1 MKKNIIIPLILS
13 VTLASGCSSN
23 GTSSSSSVP
32 PTSSSTGTSVAPV
45 SLDDRDFDGLK
56 NEIDPD
62 PDSNQY
68 TYHYVNWDGEE
79 VVKDDTVTIDY
90 REFLRNDLT
99 TKYNS
104 NLARFATMMLMET
117 NGFKL
122 SFKSNEYKPHPDT
135 EISRLLTQIG
145 CENIIRTQ
153 MKADQFSYDVLD
165 LVNFYAGHHVVD
177 DGTQKLN
184 VFIVEMKGYDDNR
197 EWVSN
202 FDLACDTPS
211 YYATTGEHPDWTDK
225 KAHKGFQVAANRA
238 TALLKEYITNNTI
251 EGVNNLVFLSGHSRS
266 AATGSIVAKNLTDSH
281 INCLAYMFNTPTHF
295 SGLSL
300 EEAKSYTNIW
310 QILNNED
317 IVSSLPIYEWDFM
330 QIGHIVRYKFSE
342 HTDVYN
348 SIVKTKTFPSIDGDI
363 VRIVSDSFYKIL
375 TERNQL
381 YEYRPADPNVPEVIL
396 SIGDRP
402 FNSEERAKEEIDD
415 LYDAFNNTE
424 HMKKIIKMEV
434 GPYSKDQTKFQI
446 NFKTMPQLIIELISD
461 IICNGK
467 DTLSIL
473 SILRSYTPFMKR
485 YIVNIQEAI
494 DFMLSDFANVISFI
508 SSSHE
513 PLGTFVV
520 PVFINDSN
528 VIY

>member
-32 PTSSSTGTSVAPV
+32 STSSSTGTSVVPV

-79 VVKDDTVTIDY
+79 VVKDDTVAIDY

-135 EISRLLTQIG
+135 EISRFLTQIG

-211 YYATTGEHPDWTDK
+211 YYETTGVHPDWTDK

-251 EGVNNLVFLSGHSRS
+251 EGVNNLIFLSGHSRS
-266 AATGSIVAKNLTDSH
+266 AATGSIVAKNLTDSN
-281 INCLAYMFNTPTHF
+281 INCLAYMFNTPTQF
-295 SGLSL
+295 NEMSL
-300 EEAKSYTNIW
+300 EEAKKYTNIW

-317 IVSSLPIYEWDFM
+317 IVSSLPIYEWGFL
-330 QIGHIVRYKFSE
+330 QIGHIVRYNFSE
-342 HTDVYN
+342 YTNVYN
-348 SIVKTKTFPSIDGDI
+348 NIVKTKTFPKINGDL
-363 VRIVSDSFYKIL
+363 VKIVSESFYKIVAN
-375 TERNQL
+375 RNEL
-381 YEYRPADPNVPEVIL
+381 YEYRPDDPNVPEVIL
-396 SIGDRP
+396 DIGNRP
-402 FNSEERAKEEIDD
+402 FSTEEEANEEIED
-415 LYDAFNNTE
+415 LYDDFNDPE
-424 HMKKIIKMEV
+424 YMKKIIKMEV
-434 GPYSKDQTKFQI
+434 GPYSKDASKFQI
-446 NFKTMPQLIIELISD
+446 NYKTMPQFIIALFAD

-467 DTLSIL
+467 DGLSVL
-473 SILRSYTPFMKR
+473 NILRSFTPFMHR
-485 YIVNIQEAI
+485 YIVNIQEAL
-494 DFMLSDFANVISFI
+494 DFILSDFANVISFI

-513 PLGTFVV
+513 PLGVFVV
-520 PVFINDSN
+520 PAFINESN